1 MQIEK
6 FGDLIFNARSYGSGG
21 RMTQEEFGRL
31 FNVRG
36 VYIGKWENGTRYPAQ
51 KLLPEIAEF
60 IGEDLEKLHDL
71 IRYEK
76 EQDLEIKRILE
87 ERLLLEYYGAR
98 KSALRK
104 RVEPSTEMEPE
115 VIYFRSKE
123 YRPNSV
129 IWKII
134 SSTIEELED

>member
-6 FGDLIFNARSYGSGG
+6 FGDLIFNARNYGSGG

-36 VYIGKWENGTRYPAQ
+36 VYIGKWENCTRYPAQ
-51 KLLPEIAEF
+51 KLLPEIAKF
-60 IGEDLEKLHDL
+60 IGQDLEKLHDL

-76 EQDLEIKRILE
+76 EQDPEIKRILE
-87 ERLLLEYYGAR
+87 DR
-98 KSALRK
+98 
-104 RVEPSTEMEPE
+104 
-115 VIYFRSKE
+115 KE
-123 YRPNSV
+123 YRPNST

-134 SSTIEELED
+134 SSTLEELED